1 MQKVVYPLIV
11 SLLIGLA
18 QLATAQ
24 SVAAPE
30 DLLQKML
37 TGKHSFRA
45 TIVIGVNN
53 ELSTAAMN
61 LNANA
66 LEIRRLDGAKANA
79 FFSLPIEQMALAT
92 ELSKTLGESYA
103 AQWQGHERIA
113 DRNTRR
119 VMFVPKDGWRYRYQL
134 WLDEQTGLA
143 LKRQLFRQQQ
153 MIEQI
158 TTTAIEFESA
168 HRQATP
174 SAAPTNELAFQ
185 VRNLPEGFVQIA
197 AYTHSNR
204 AQQVFSDGLAK
215 VSVFVQAAG
224 QFPSN
229 AHAQRGAIGML
240 AKRIGNVEYIA
251 IGDVPEPTLARFLSD
266 VQPAQ

>member
-1 MQKVVYPLIV
+1 MRKVAFPLIV
-11 SLLIGLA
+11 SLLLGLSQASAA
-18 QLATAQ
+18 QTT
-24 SVAAPE
+24 AAPE

-37 TGKHSFRA
+37 LGNHAFYA

-53 ELSTAAMN
+53 ELSTATMN

-66 LEIRRLDGAKANA
+66 LEIRRLDGGNANV
-79 FFSLPIEQMALAT
+79 FFSLPIQQLTLAN
-92 ELSKTLGESYA
+92 ELSKTLGESYS

-168 HRQATP
+168 HRNTAT
-174 SAAPTNELAFQ
+174 SAPANNHAFQ
-185 VRNLPEGFVQIA
+185 VRNLPDGFVQIA

-215 VSVFVQAAG
+215 VSIFVQAAG

-266 VQPAQ
+266 VQPARD